1 MTAPTEKIKD
11 DPDWRDWLGFVGPLA
26 SYLFLASV
34 VIAIW
39 ERVEIQLIAS
49 QSPTVTLSIAIFR
62 LICITALL
70 GFGFALILQRFP
82 IRISPSSIAVGL
94 MGAAIWILL
103 CRMNLESKLF
113 STLGFAPDLLGK
125 RESINP
131 WALFETKNS
140 LNLFLFVR
148 FSLLIMA
155 VPIAEEL
162 FLRGFLLPYFK
173 DSNWSHLPLEKL
185 DRSSVGI
192 TIAYGVM
199 THPSE
204 WIAAS
209 IWFAMIT
216 IMMLRTRRFW
226 DCVVAHSV
234 TNTIL
239 GIYIILA
246 QDWRLW

>member
-11 DPDWRDWLGFVGPLA
+11 DPDWRDWLAFVGPLA

-113 STLGFAPDLLGK
+113 STLDSHPTCWENVN
-125 RESINP
+125 RSIRGHCLKQKTHSIYFYLS
-131 WALFETKNS
+131 AS
-140 LNLFLFVR
+140 LV
-148 FSLLIMA
+148 IMA

-226 DCVVAHSV
+226 DCVVEHSV

>member
-1 MTAPTEKIKD
+1 MGLWQLSFSRFGRDCDLGASGNPTDSE
-11 DPDWRDWLGFVGPLA
+11 
-26 SYLFLASV
+26 SV
-34 VIAIW
+34 
-39 ERVEIQLIAS
+39 L
-49 QSPTVTLSIAIFR
+49 TVTLSIAIFR

-70 GFGFALILQRFP
+70 GLVCVDPTTLSDHIF
-82 IRISPSSIAVGL
+82 PSSIAVGL

-113 STLGFAPDLLGK
+113 STLGFAPDLLEK